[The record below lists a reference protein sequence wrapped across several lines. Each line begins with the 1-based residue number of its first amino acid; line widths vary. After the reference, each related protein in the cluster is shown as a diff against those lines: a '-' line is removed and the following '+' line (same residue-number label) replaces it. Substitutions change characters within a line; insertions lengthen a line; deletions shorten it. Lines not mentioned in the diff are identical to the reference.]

1 MAYFSSI
8 DKAQEYADL
17 ALKRID
23 EFDLSPTPENY
34 ELWFIYFSNSEP
46 EFKKCVDVLLAA
58 NADVLNNEQCYDLYQ
73 EHLSGQREE
82 RSVRSAG
89 DKIQKT
95 IEDVNGAVIS
105 AKKQATEYAGNL
117 GSVTEEL
124 KSEKSQEEVS
134 SLLTGVMSDTQE
146 MIKHNENLEGL
157 LAQSNRV
164 IEDMRHDLEVARKE
178 ALTDAL
184 TGLYNRKA
192 FDQEILKIT
201 GSVNASD
208 TEGGDQTFSLI
219 LMDIDFFKSFND
231 NFGHQVGDQVLKLVA
246 RTLKDG
252 VKGRDVAVR
261 YGGEEFAIILPNT
274 NIEGGMKVAE
284 LLRQEVAKKDIINRM
299 TGKRIAR
306 ITLSAGVSEYH
317 KNEEIDV
324 LVERTDAAL
333 YKAKESGRNQ
343 VVHS

>member
-1 MAYFSSI
+1 MAYFNSI

-17 ALKRID
+17 ALKRIE
-23 EFDLSPTPENY
+23 EFNLSPTPENY
-34 ELWFIYFSNSEP
+34 ELWFIYFSSSDP
-46 EFKKCVDVLLAA
+46 ELRKCVDVLLAA
-58 NADVLNNEQCYDLYQ
+58 NGDILTNEQCYDLFQ

-82 RSVRSAG
+82 KSVRSAG

-95 IEDVNGAVIS
+95 IEDVNDAVIS
-105 AKKQATEYAGNL
+105 AKKQASDYAGNL
-117 GSVTEEL
+117 GNVTEEL
-124 KSEKSQEEVS
+124 KAEKSQAEVS
-134 SLLTGVMSDTQE
+134 DLLTGVMSDTQD
-146 MIKHNENLEGL
+146 MIKHNETLEGL

-201 GSVNASD
+201 GSVNTAD
-208 TEGGDQTFSLI
+208 EDGGDETFSLI

-252 VKGRDVAVR
+252 VKGRDIAVR

-274 NIEGGMKVAE
+274 NIEGGIKVAE
-284 LLRQEVAKKDIINRM
+284 LLRQEVAKKDIINRQ

-317 KNEEIDV
+317 RNEEIDV

-333 YKAKESGRNQ
+333 YKAKENGRNQ
-343 VVHS
+343 VVKS

>member
-1 MAYFSSI
+1 MAYFNSI

-17 ALKRID
+17 ALKRIE
-23 EFDLSPTPENY
+23 EFNLSPTPENY
-34 ELWFIYFSNSEP
+34 ELWFIYFSSSDP
-46 EFKKCVDVLLAA
+46 ELKKCVDVLLSA
-58 NADVLNNEQCYDLYQ
+58 NGDILTNEQCYDLFQ

-82 RSVRSAG
+82 KSVRSAG

-105 AKKQATEYAGNL
+105 AKRQASDYADNL
-117 GSVTEEL
+117 GNVTEAL
-124 KSEKSQEEVS
+124 KAEKSQDEVS
-134 SLLTGVMSDTQE
+134 ELLTGVMSDTQD
-146 MIKHNENLEGL
+146 MIKHNETLEGL
-157 LAQSNRV
+157 LEQSNRV

-201 GSVNASD
+201 GSVNAAD
-208 TEGGDQTFSLI
+208 EEGGDETFSLI

-252 VKGRDVAVR
+252 VKGRDIAVR

-274 NIEGGMKVAE
+274 NIEGGIKVAE
-284 LLRQEVAKKDIINRM
+284 LLRQEVAKKDIINRQ

-317 KNEEIDV
+317 RNEEIDG

-333 YKAKESGRNQ
+333 YKAKENGRNQ
-343 VVHS
+343 VVKS